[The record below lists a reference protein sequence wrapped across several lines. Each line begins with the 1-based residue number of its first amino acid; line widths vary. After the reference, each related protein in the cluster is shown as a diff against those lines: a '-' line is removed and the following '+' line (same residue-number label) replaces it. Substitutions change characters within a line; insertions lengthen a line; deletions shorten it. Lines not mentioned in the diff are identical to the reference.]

1 MYAYFLGSKL
11 RYRLAGT
18 YSHLGAGVPKEIS
31 PALKALLDTRAD
43 AFPGRRVAY
52 IGSKRKVSKAS
63 RTMSMFIQV
72 CQSAPLY
79 QCTRLGCR
87 VEWIFA
93 KRRCDENE
101 RRQATG
107 VFDKGTGNADCA
119 ANI

>member
-11 RYRLAGT
+11 RYWLAGT
-18 YSHLGAGVPKEIS
+18 YSQLVFEIPKEIS
-31 PALKALLDTRAD
+31 LALEALLETRAG

-63 RTMSMFIQV
+63 RTMSMLTQV

-79 QCTRLGCR
+79 HCPRLR
-87 VEWIFA
+87 SRMKRIFS
-93 KRRCDENE
+93 KRKCE

-107 VFDKGTGNADCA
+107 VFDKDTGNADGA